1 MTSAFKNRLIGS
13 SILIIAAI
21 VFLPDLL
28 DGQKQVVKDEFK
40 AIPERPEF
48 ATVQQEQ
55 VFTKQQLA
63 EKQQELLAT
72 PVNDA
77 AADAGLPDTEFAEV
91 TAGEPGSEAATNT
104 AAMIDAAGGVSEDTT
119 LTGNVSTIAA
129 GSAAAD
135 SVGSIPVPT
144 ENPLAPLPDTV
155 AQTNIKPTV
164 PEQAA
169 ANTVAVAPKG
179 NPALNE
185 TAWIVRV
192 GSFSKVENAT
202 ALVTKLKEA
211 GFTTF
216 TRSTTNAQGQ
226 SMVSVVVGPEL
237 KKDRLE
243 QKLPQLQQLTGT
255 AGLKLTAFKPIEN
268 N

>member
-72 PVNDA
+72 PVNET
-77 AADAGLPDTEFAEV
+77 AADAALPDNSFAEV
-91 TAGEPGSEAATNT
+91 TAGAPGSEAATDSADMVAEAT
-104 AAMIDAAGGVSEDTT
+104 EGT
-119 LTGNVSTIAA
+119 ST
-129 GSAAAD
+129 D
-135 SVGSIPVPT
+135 SIPVPT
-144 ENPLAPLPDTV
+144 ENPLAPVPVADSS
-155 AQTNIKPTV
+155 AQTAASTAPVIEKPV
-164 PEQAA
+164 E
-169 ANTVAVAPKG
+169 PKG

-192 GSFSKVENAT
+192 GSFSKTDNAT
-202 ALVTKLKEA
+202 ALVAKLKEA

-237 KKDRLE
+237 KKERLE
-243 QKLPQLQQLTGT
+243 QKLQQLQQLTGT

>member
-72 PVNDA
+72 PVNEPALDA
-77 AADAGLPDTEFAEV
+77 ALPDDSFAQV
-91 TAGEPGSEAATNT
+91 TAGAAGSEAT
-104 AAMIDAAGGVSEDTT
+104 ADTT
-119 LTGNVSTIAA
+119 AMVAQPAA
-129 GSAAAD
+129 GSASDLVA
-135 SVGSIPVPT
+135 VPT
-144 ENPLAPLPDTV
+144 ENPLAPV
-155 AQTNIKPTV
+155 AVTDNSTQTATV
-164 PEQAA
+164 PAA
-169 ANTVAVAPKG
+169 EKPAELKG
-179 NPALNE
+179 NPALDE
-185 TAWIVRV
+185 TAWVVRV
-192 GSFSKVENAT
+192 GSFSVADNAT
-202 ALVTKLKEA
+202 ALVSKLKDA

-237 KKDRLE
+237 KKERLE
-243 QKLPQLQQLTGT
+243 QKLPQLQQLTGI

>member
-40 AIPERPEF
+40 AIPQRPEF

-72 PVNDA
+72 PVNEP
-77 AADAGLPDTEFAEV
+77 AADAGLPENSFAEV
-91 TAGEPGSEAATNT
+91 TAGAPGSEASIDS
-104 AAMIDAAGGVSEDTT
+104 AAMLAQAANDADT
-119 LTGNVSTIAA
+119 
-129 GSAAAD
+129 D
-135 SVGSIPVPT
+135 PIPLPT
-144 ENPLAPLPDTV
+144 ENPLAPATV
-155 AQTNIKPTV
+155 TESTTQNTTATAVTPAAETPATEKPV
-164 PEQAA
+164 E
-169 ANTVAVAPKG
+169 PKG

-192 GSFSKVENAT
+192 GSFSKTENAT
-202 ALVTKLKEA
+202 ALVAKLKEA

-237 KKDRLE
+237 KKQRLE

>member
-72 PVNDA
+72 PVNEP
-77 AADAGLPDTEFAEV
+77 AADAALPDNSFAEV
-91 TAGEPGSEAATNT
+91 TAGAAGSEASTDS
-104 AAMIDAAGGVSEDTT
+104 AAMVAQPTDGTETDP
-119 LTGNVSTIAA
+119 
-129 GSAAAD
+129 
-135 SVGSIPVPT
+135 IPVPT
-144 ENPLAPLPDTV
+144 ENPLAPVTV
-155 AQTNIKPTV
+155 TDSTTQTATTTAVPPATEKPA
-164 PEQAA
+164 EL
-169 ANTVAVAPKG
+169 KG

-192 GSFSKVENAT
+192 GSFGKVENAT
-202 ALVTKLKEA
+202 ALVAKLKEA

-237 KKDRLE
+237 KKERLE

>member
-40 AIPERPEF
+40 AIPQRPEF
-48 ATVQQEQ
+48 STVQQEQ

-72 PVNDA
+72 PVNEPAVDA
-77 AADAGLPDTEFAEV
+77 SLPDNSFAEV
-91 TAGEPGSEAATNT
+91 TAGAPGSEASTDSATMVAQ
-104 AAMIDAAGGVSEDTT
+104 AAQGADT
-119 LTGNVSTIAA
+119 
-129 GSAAAD
+129 D
-135 SVGSIPVPT
+135 PIPVPT
-144 ENPLAPLPDTV
+144 ENPLAPESAVDPV
-155 AQTNIKPTV
+155 AQSATP
-164 PEQAA
+164 P
-169 ANTVAVAPKG
+169 AVEKLVEPKG

-192 GSFSKVENAT
+192 GSFSKVDNAT
-202 ALVTKLKEA
+202 ALVAKLKEA
-211 GFTTF
+211 GFITF

-237 KKDRLE
+237 KKERLE

>member
-28 DGQKQVVKDEFK
+28 DGQKQVVKNEFK

-72 PVNDA
+72 PVNEP
-77 AADAGLPDTEFAEV
+77 AADAGLPDNSFAQV
-91 TAGEPGSEAATNT
+91 TAGAPGSEAA
-104 AAMIDAAGGVSEDTT
+104 
-119 LTGNVSTIAA
+119 
-129 GSAAAD
+129 AD
-135 SVGSIPVPT
+135 SATMVAESANGTSTDPIPVPT
-144 ENPLAPLPDTV
+144 ENPLAPVNNATV
-155 AQTNIKPTV
+155 APV
-164 PEQAA
+164 AEQP
-169 ANTVAVAPKG
+169 VESKG

-192 GSFSKVENAT
+192 GSFGKVENAT
-202 ALVTKLKEA
+202 ALVAKLKEA

-237 KKDRLE
+237 KKERLE

-255 AGLKLTAFKPIEN
+255 QGLKLTAFKPIEN

>member
-40 AIPERPEF
+40 AIPQRPEF

-72 PVNDA
+72 PVNEP
-77 AADAGLPDTEFAEV
+77 AADAGLPENSFAQV
-91 TAGEPGSEAATNT
+91 TAGAPGSETSADS
-104 AAMIDAAGGVSEDTT
+104 AAMLAQSVDGA
-119 LTGNVSTIAA
+119 
-129 GSAAAD
+129 SAEA
-135 SVGSIPVPT
+135 VPT
-144 ENPLAPLPDTV
+144 ENPLAPVPVTDSAT
-155 AQTNIKPTV
+155 QTATTAPVTEKPV
-164 PEQAA
+164 E
-169 ANTVAVAPKG
+169 PKG

-192 GSFSKVENAT
+192 GSFSKVDNAT
-202 ALVTKLKEA
+202 ALVAKLKEA

-237 KKDRLE
+237 KKERLE

-255 AGLKLTAFKPIEN
+255 QGLKLTAFKPIEN

>member
-72 PVNDA
+72 PVNEV
-77 AADAGLPDTEFAEV
+77 AADAALPDSNFAAV
-91 TAGEPGSEAATNT
+91 TAGTPQSEASTDT
-104 AAMIDAAGGVSEDTT
+104 AAMVAQPAAAAGTD
-119 LTGNVSTIAA
+119 TIAA
-129 GSAAAD
+129 
-135 SVGSIPVPT
+135 PT
-144 ENPLAPLPDTV
+144 ENPLAPVPV
-155 AQTNIKPTV
+155 AETANQLAATPVETTADALSTAK
-164 PEQAA
+164 QA
-169 ANTVAVAPKG
+169 VEVKG
-179 NPALNE
+179 NTALNE

-192 GSFSKVENAT
+192 GSFSKADNAT
-202 ALVTKLKEA
+202 ALVFKLKEA

-237 KKDRLE
+237 KKERLE

>member
-72 PVNDA
+72 PVNEPA
-77 AADAGLPDTEFAEV
+77 TDAGLPDNSFAQV
-91 TAGEPGSEAATNT
+91 TAGAAGSEAVTDS
-104 AAMIDAAGGVSEDTT
+104 AAMVAEPSEGATT
-119 LTGNVSTIAA
+119 
-129 GSAAAD
+129 D
-135 SVGSIPVPT
+135 PIPVPT
-144 ENPLAPLPDTV
+144 ENPLAPVTSSAASPV
-155 AQTNIKPTV
+155 A
-164 PEQAA
+164 EQPAE
-169 ANTVAVAPKG
+169 PKG

-192 GSFSKVENAT
+192 GSFGKTENAT
-202 ALVTKLKEA
+202 ALVAKLKEA

-237 KKDRLE
+237 KKERLE
-243 QKLPQLQQLTGT
+243 QKLPQLQELTGT
-255 AGLKLTAFKPIEN
+255 QGLKLTAFKPIEN

>member
-72 PVNDA
+72 PVNEP
-77 AADAGLPDTEFAEV
+77 AADAALPDNSFAEV
-91 TAGEPGSEAATNT
+91 TAGAPGSEAVTDT
-104 AAMIDAAGGVSEDTT
+104 AAMLAETT
-119 LTGNVSTIAA
+119 DPIA
-129 GSAAAD
+129 
-135 SVGSIPVPT
+135 VPT
-144 ENPLAPLPDTV
+144 ENPLAPLNDSIN
-155 AQTNIKPTV
+155 QTTATPAVEKPV
-164 PEQAA
+164 E
-169 ANTVAVAPKG
+169 PKG

-185 TAWIVRV
+185 TAWVVRV
-192 GSFSKVENAT
+192 GSFGVTENAT
-202 ALVTKLKEA
+202 ALVAKLKDA

-237 KKDRLE
+237 KKERLE

>member
-72 PVNDA
+72 PVNEP
-77 AADAGLPDTEFAEV
+77 AADAGLPDNSFAQV
-91 TAGEPGSEAATNT
+91 TAGAAGSEASTDSATMVSQPTEGANT
-104 AAMIDAAGGVSEDTT
+104 AP
-119 LTGNVSTIAA
+119 
-129 GSAAAD
+129 
-135 SVGSIPVPT
+135 IPVPT
-144 ENPLAPLPDTV
+144 ENPLAPEPVDATAQSATPPV
-155 AQTNIKPTV
+155 AAVTEKPA
-164 PEQAA
+164 EL
-169 ANTVAVAPKG
+169 KG

-192 GSFSKVENAT
+192 GSFSKTDNAT
-202 ALVTKLKEA
+202 ALVAKLKEA

-237 KKDRLE
+237 KKERLE

>member
-72 PVNDA
+72 PVNDPAVDA
-77 AADAGLPDTEFAEV
+77 ALPDNSFAEV
-91 TAGEPGSEAATNT
+91 TAGAPGSEAVTDS
-104 AAMIDAAGGVSEDTT
+104 AAMVAEPTQVANTDPV
-119 LTGNVSTIAA
+119 
-129 GSAAAD
+129 
-135 SVGSIPVPT
+135 PVPT
-144 ENPLAPLPDTV
+144 ENPLAPVNNT
-155 AQTNIKPTV
+155 
-164 PEQAA
+164 AA
-169 ANTVAVAPKG
+169 APVTEQPAELKG

-192 GSFSKVENAT
+192 GSFSKVDNAT
-202 ALVTKLKEA
+202 ALVAKLKEA

-237 KKDRLE
+237 KKERLE

-255 AGLKLTAFKPIEN
+255 TGLKLTAFKPIEN

>member
-72 PVNDA
+72 PVNEP
-77 AADAGLPDTEFAEV
+77 AADAGLPDTNFAAV
-91 TAGEPGSEAATNT
+91 TSGSPESEASADT
-104 AAMIDAAGGVSEDTT
+104 AAMVAQPA
-119 LTGNVSTIAA
+119 
-129 GSAAAD
+129 SAATTE
-135 SVGSIPVPT
+135 VIPTPT
-144 ENPLAPLPDTV
+144 ENPLAPEPV
-155 AQTNIKPTV
+155 ADSTNQLAATQIETTAGV
-164 PEQAA
+164 ASTAEQP
-169 ANTVAVAPKG
+169 VEVKG

-192 GSFSKVENAT
+192 GSFSKADNAT
-202 ALVTKLKEA
+202 ALVSKLKEA